1 MIAETKTGFFRKNE
15 VDMRYEH
22 TVKGRF
28 LERPNRFIAYVEVNG
43 QRVICHVKNTGRCR
57 ELLTSGCTVVLEF
70 HPHAREMG
78 RKTEFDLIA
87 VYKGNLLINMG
98 FPGAQPGC
106 PGMDGEPLPKGAKR
120 QRAPDAPAL

>member
-1 MIAETKTGFFRKNE
+1 MREPKICLIMIAETKTGFFRKNE

-87 VYKGNLLINMG
+87 VYKGNLLIFMYS
-98 FPGAQPGC
+98 
-106 PGMDGEPLPKGAKR
+106 
-120 QRAPDAPAL
+120 

>member
-28 LERPNRFIAYVEVNG
+28 LERPNRFIAYVDVNG

-57 ELLTSGCTVVLEF
+57 ELLTSGCTVVLGSDRGEK
-70 HPHAREMG
+70 
-78 RKTEFDLIA
+78 RKSSDQ
-87 VYKGNLLINMG
+87 YG